1 MLDDGVGK
9 TVKLEVERGG
19 EALERDLAVQD
30 LYSITPDRF
39 LEFGDGVVHNL
50 SWQQARHI
58 NVPIRGVYVANP
70 GYVLGAAA
78 VPRGAV
84 ITEVGGKEIADA
96 RRFRAGRRR
105 AARRRSAR
113 RCASSRSTIRTPRR
127 CA

>member
-1 MLDDGVGK
+1 M
-9 TVKLEVERGG
+9 
-19 EALERDLAVQD
+19 QD
-30 LYSITPDRF
+30 LYSITPDQF

-84 ITEVGGKEIADA
+84 ITEVGGKEIATLADFEQVVA
-96 RRFRAGRRR
+96 T

-113 RCASSRSTIRTPRR
+113 RCASSRSTIRTRRR